1 MVGVYGLVTSRDE
14 KMMSQLCSA
23 SIDNIRLWNAAEAGE
38 SDGNVKGRG
47 GVQFKIIA
55 GHHGGY
61 VSQMGMYG
69 GSMAAGPSQLT
80 CTLLKVVDPGGRFL
94 VSASSNR
101 GWHGESTKTVFVH
114 DIKPNV

>member
-1 MVGVYGLVTSRDE
+1 MVGLWSRDWQDV
-14 KMMSQLCSA
+14 KMTSQLCSA

-61 VSQMGMYG
+61 VSQMGMWTQ
-69 GSMAAGPSQLT
+69 ANQRGPGRLT
-80 CTLLKVVDPGGRFL
+80 CVLSEVVDPGGRFL

-101 GWHGESTKTVFVH
+101 GWHGESTRTVFVH